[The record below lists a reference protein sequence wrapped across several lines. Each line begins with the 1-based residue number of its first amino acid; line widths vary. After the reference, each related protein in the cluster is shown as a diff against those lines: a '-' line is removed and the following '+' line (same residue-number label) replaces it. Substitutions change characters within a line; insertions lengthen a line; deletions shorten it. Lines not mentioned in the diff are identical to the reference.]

1 MNTKYH
7 NCADSIGDCW
17 PRRDT
22 NILMR
27 LGRSCFVDCVAVPV
41 VACICIC
48 TLIPLSSLLVCCVG
62 SIPDI
67 GNLLG
72 GRVSGVEREGML
84 LLDMLL
90 G

>member
-1 MNTKYH
+1 M
-7 NCADSIGDCW
+7 
-17 PRRDT
+17 
-22 NILMR
+22 
-27 LGRSCFVDCVAVPV
+27 PV